1 MARLLV
7 TGGAGF
13 IGSHTCL
20 VLLKAGHD
28 LIVLDDYSN
37 SSPIALERVCALA
50 QLDHN
55 ASKTRLKVWQGDI
68 RDPLCLEALFSQA
81 KSEGAPVEAV
91 IHFAGLKAVGESV
104 REPLR
109 YWDVNLTGS
118 QCLLAAMSVHD
129 CLTTRALGTFRED
142 SHTQAPPEL
151 QKELRRAHRLAGA
164 IPTDPGH

>member
-1 MARLLV
+1 MARLLI

-37 SSPIALERVCALA
+37 SSPIALERVFALA

-118 QCLLAAMSVHD
+118 RCLLAAMDAHD
-129 CLTTRALGTFRED
+129 CRTLVFSSSATLYGYPKEVPIPET
-142 SHTQAPPEL
+142 APIQPINL
-151 QKELRRAHRLAGA
+151 SLIH
-164 IPTDPGH
+164 I

>member
-1 MARLLV
+1 MARLLI

-50 QLDHN
+50 QLDQN
-55 ASKTRLKVWQGDI
+55 ASKPRLQVWQGDI
-68 RDPLCLEALFSQA
+68 RDPLCLETLFSQA
-81 KSEGAPVEAV
+81 KSEDAPVDAV
-91 IHFAGLKAVGESV
+91 IHFAGLKVVGESV

-109 YWDVNLTGS
+109 Y
-118 QCLLAAMSVHD
+118 
-129 CLTTRALGTFRED
+129 
-142 SHTQAPPEL
+142 
-151 QKELRRAHRLAGA
+151 
-164 IPTDPGH
+164 